1 MGLLGSIGLVAILV
15 GAFWWGVLPQLR
27 KLPWWDAFSAGVA
40 ARLRS
45 LGARLWI
52 IAGNSK
58 TIAVAYAAELIG
70 LLDELKLLDWSALI
84 GSERAG
90 RVMVAMGAVMI
101 VLRLVTRAAVSF
113 KPQP

>member
-1 MGLLGSIGLVAILV
+1 MGLLGMTGLAAILV

-27 KLPWWDAFSAGVA
+27 QLPWWEPLV
-40 ARLRS
+40 
-45 LGARLWI
+45 ARLWAA
-52 IAGNSK
+52 AGNSK
-58 TIAVAYAAELIG
+58 TIVVAYAAELIG

-101 VLRLVTRAAVSF
+101 VLRVVTRAAVSF
-113 KPQP
+113 KPH